1 MIRRLLPVL
10 SIVLL
15 SSLSPAILAQG
26 TSSEAPGSRT
36 PSDASAASLPE
47 LTLEEC
53 IGRALTKNFALE
65 VQRLTTSQAKEN
77 VIVAEAAFDSE
88 LQVVG
93 SRSVLQR
100 PDAVTTVDGVTTGG
114 SRNDTDS
121 LRAGVSRTL
130 GTGAT
135 INASTSLDRGK
146 SSQNTILNP
155 AYNGDVSF
163 SIRQPLLRGAGMEYN
178 RAAIRRAEIGV
189 DRSNFD
195 LKGSVLDLV
204 RDVEQAYYNLV
215 YARGDRAVRDLSLQ
229 LAQQLVEENE
239 IRRQVGSAIEL
250 DILTAQVGVANARRN
265 VLLTQQTVSNRED
278 ALLQLIGQFEF
289 AQPLGPVAFPA
300 YGVPDASFDSSYK
313 LARENDPSLASLE
326 ASVRQYE
333 IDAKVAKRNRLPT
346 LDLGGAVGLTSREAS
361 YEDAATNVWNRDG
374 YDWQVDLTF
383 RMPWRF
389 REEKARYRIAQGNI
403 HREEVRYRQLDQ
415 ALMAQVRTAV
425 RAVQTNK
432 ESVSISGL
440 ATELS
445 AKQYDL
451 ERERLKAGL
460 TTSRRV
466 LEAQDDLESARVN
479 ELQAKV
485 SLRIAQAEL
494 ERLEGTSLSRFKIN
508 IDQIR

>member
-1 MIRRLLPVL
+1 
-10 SIVLL
+10 
-15 SSLSPAILAQG
+15 
-26 TSSEAPGSRT
+26 
-36 PSDASAASLPE
+36 
-47 LTLEEC
+47 
-53 IGRALTKNFALE
+53 
-65 VQRLTTSQAKEN
+65 
-77 VIVAEAAFDSE
+77 
-88 LQVVG
+88 
-93 SRSVLQR
+93 
-100 PDAVTTVDGVTTGG
+100 
-114 SRNDTDS
+114 
-121 LRAGVSRTL
+121 
-130 GTGAT
+130 
-135 INASTSLDRGK
+135 
-146 SSQNTILNP
+146 
-155 AYNGDVSF
+155 
-163 SIRQPLLRGAGMEYN
+163 
-178 RAAIRRAEIGV
+178 
-189 DRSNFD
+189 
-195 LKGSVLDLV
+195 
-204 RDVEQAYYNLV
+204 
-215 YARGDRAVRDLSLQ
+215 
-229 LAQQLVEENE
+229 
-239 IRRQVGSAIEL
+239 
-250 DILTAQVGVANARRN
+250 
-265 VLLTQQTVSNRED
+265 
-278 ALLQLIGQFEF
+278 
-289 AQPLGPVAFPA
+289 
-300 YGVPDASFDSSYK
+300 
-313 LARENDPSLASLE
+313 
-326 ASVRQYE
+326 
-333 IDAKVAKRNRLPT
+333 
-346 LDLGGAVGLTSREAS
+346 LTSREAS